1 MDQTQISKETDLEA
15 YTKRLQEFVQS
26 DRRIHFHAY
35 GPRLLNTLINY
46 AARVLNIGVDVVDSD
61 YHEYRNEILL
71 VLRKTTSKPAIPET
85 YLLEPIRT
93 QKSDDILCEIASE
106 NEGKQFHVRLKNEA
120 T

>member
-85 YLLEPIRT
+85 YLLEPIRM
-93 QKSDDILCEIASE
+93 QKSDNILCEIASE
-106 NEGKQFHVRLKNEA
+106 NEGKQFHV
-120 T
+120 